1 MLQSYQFFPIA
12 KYNWSE
18 KIEESVKTILK
29 LGKCIRHYKL
39 LYEFRLPAMKQWT
52 MATTVLYHSS
62 PLFQPEQFVAQRSK
76 NCRQI
81 MLTTKP
87 VCFRLFFL
95 QFCSKTCFVLRT
107 KVLTMSS
114 TKLLKHHHQDQPFV
128 KWKIIE
134 WGCVFVHL
142 GFFFSWKKDVNLVLK
157 STKKKPTAYNKKKT
171 KTFFNENNNS
181 HVPQAI

>member
-1 MLQSYQFFPIA
+1 MLQSYRFFPIA

-18 KIEESVKTILK
+18 KIEVSVKTILK

-39 LYEFRLPAMKQWT
+39 LYELRLPAMKQWT

-95 QFCSKTCFVLRT
+95 QFCSKTCFVLLT
-107 KVLTMSS
+107 NVLCPLQSYWNITI
-114 TKLLKHHHQDQPFV
+114 
-128 KWKIIE
+128 KISRSWSEKSLNEDAFLCI
-134 WGCVFVHL
+134 L
-142 GFFFSWKKDVNLVLK
+142 DFFFLK
-157 STKKKPTAYNKKKT
+157 ERRESRIEIHKKKT
-171 KTFFNENNNS
+171 YS
-181 HVPQAI
+181 L

>member
-1 MLQSYQFFPIA
+1 M
-12 KYNWSE
+12 
-18 KIEESVKTILK
+18 SVKTILK

-39 LYEFRLPAMKQWT
+39 LYELRLPAMKQWT

-95 QFCSKTCFVLRT
+95 QFCSKTCFVLLT
-107 KVLTMSS
+107 NVLCPLQSYWNITIKISRS
-114 TKLLKHHHQDQPFV
+114 WSEKSLNEDALLCILD
-128 KWKIIE
+128 
-134 WGCVFVHL
+134 
-142 GFFFSWKKDVNLVLK
+142 FFFLERKTWISYWNPQKKNLQLI
-157 STKKKPTAYNKKKT
+157 KKKT